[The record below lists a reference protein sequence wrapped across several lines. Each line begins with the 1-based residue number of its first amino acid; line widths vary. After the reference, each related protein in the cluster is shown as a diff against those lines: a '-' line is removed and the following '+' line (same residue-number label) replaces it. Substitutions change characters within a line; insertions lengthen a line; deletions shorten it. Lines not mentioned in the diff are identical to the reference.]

1 MPDGIDIGQVIIIVI
16 AVVAGF
22 IQWAWKLYQNNQ
34 EARRRPTQPL
44 SSEERQLREE
54 AWRQQTGQA
63 PNPTPSPPPLPRPA
77 SMPLPTRPPP
87 QPTRPAD
94 DPWKSM
100 REIFET
106 VKEEMRK
113 AQEEAQRKAQPA
125 PPPIPPPPPVRRAV
139 VPPPPPPTTSAPRQ
153 SASQA
158 PTQFPQP
165 AALVP
170 SGAAGPSSSA
180 ASSVALALHPRMV
193 TSSANQAARDPFAG
207 LRAGLLSHDAL
218 RQAILLR
225 EILGPPKAL
234 QSSSDT
240 PF

>member
-34 EARRRPTQPL
+34 ESRRRPAQPL
-44 SSEERQLREE
+44 SAEERQLREE

-63 PNPTPSPPPLPRPA
+63 PNPPPLPRA
-77 SMPLPTRPPP
+77 ATVPLPTRPPP

-100 REIFET
+100 RDIFET

-113 AQEEAQRKAQPA
+113 AQEEAQRKAQPT
-125 PPPIPPPPPVRRAV
+125 PPPVPSPPPVRRAA
-139 VPPPPPPTTSAPRQ
+139 VPPSPLPTTSAPRQ
-153 SASQA
+153 PAPQLQA
-158 PTQFPQP
+158 PALFPQP
-165 AALVP
+165 ATLIPSTAAL
-170 SGAAGPSSSA
+170 PSSA
-180 ASSVALALHPRMV
+180 ALALHPRMV
-193 TSSANQAARDPFAG
+193 TSSATPAARDPFAG
-207 LRAGLLSHDAL
+207 LRAGLVSRDAV
-218 RQAILLR
+218 RQAIVLR